1 MTNKR
6 RYPIGHMDML
16 GEVFTPSKYVLMA
29 LEENNHEFIRIP
41 KLFYPKKTYY
51 EVGCKIERSYKGYYL
66 VPHKDVDIYYIL
78 FVLNSPFSNYF
89 LTSDKKVSYYSV
101 NLNLLS
107 QYPMPIVDKT
117 HQIACAYLEKI
128 IYEMHRVLEKQ
139 DNGDRYIDLRLKS
152 FEELRL
158 ALTSEMFGHHII
170 DGYDLNLLE
179 DWKGLVDSYDGI
191 DKEKPTIN
199 IILEISNKL
208 LMTNNEI
215 ISDLKKF
222 RLIAK
227 DYFQR

>member
-128 IYEMHRVLEKQ
+128 IYEMHRVVEKQ
-139 DNGDRYIDLRLKS
+139 DHGDRDRNPVYTLFDL
-152 FEELRL
+152 FILRRVQVDPL
-158 ALTSEMFGHHII
+158 LPVEII
-170 DGYDLNLLE
+170 RRITI
-179 DWKGLVDSYDGI
+179 GI
-191 DKEKPTIN
+191 DIRDVWSSYHRW
-199 IILEISNKL
+199 I
-208 LMTNNEI
+208 
-215 ISDLKKF
+215 
-222 RLIAK
+222 
-227 DYFQR
+227 